1 MQHELISLSFQAP
14 TSSIDLNSN
23 YDKTYKVTPM
33 IKLLWTTQIALLIH
47 STFWVSEGG
56 RYIVQKKV
64 FVQGSVQGYII
75 QCETT
80 CENIVSRYQTLVSS
94 PPPPETLFLHRPLKT
109 QINNCACSERGSPVI
124 MHLVNLLHVTTI
136 IIHSKYLP
144 NSDWLKAHISLTIT
158 SYWWP
163 NLEEVCVY

>member
-23 YDKTYKVTPM
+23 YDKTYKVTPK
-33 IKLLWTTQIALLIH
+33 IELLWTTQIALLIH

-56 RYIVQKKV
+56 GTLYNKNYLCK
-64 FVQGSVQGYII
+64 G
-75 QCETT
+75 QCKGTSYNVKPLVRTSFLGTRPSCLPFPRET
-80 CENIVSRYQTLVSS
+80 V
-94 PPPPETLFLHRPLKT
+94 FLHRRLKT

-124 MHLVNLLHVTTI
+124 MNLVNLLHVTTI

-144 NSDWLKAHISLTIT
+144 NSDWLKAHT
-158 SYWWP
+158 
-163 NLEEVCVY
+163 